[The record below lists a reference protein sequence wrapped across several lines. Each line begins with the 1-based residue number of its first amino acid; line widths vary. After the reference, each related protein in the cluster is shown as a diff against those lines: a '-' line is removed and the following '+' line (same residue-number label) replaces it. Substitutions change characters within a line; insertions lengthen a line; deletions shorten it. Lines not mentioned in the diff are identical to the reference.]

1 VRLSDATITIVGLG
15 LMGGSLGKALVNGG
29 ACRQVRGLVRH
40 QAAAQLAVAV
50 GAVHLA
56 GTDPQE
62 LLGETDLVVF
72 ATPVRTIERQIATL
86 HPFMKTGAIITDMGS
101 VKQNIMQA
109 MEQLPPHIG
118 AVGGHPMCGKETPG
132 LQASDPDLFRDKA
145 WVLIRPNQTHPE
157 ALELI
162 EEMVTVVGAQ
172 PLLMRADDHDL
183 IAACVSHLPY
193 LLAATLVA
201 VAEETALE
209 KPDVWNL
216 ASSGFRDTS
225 RVAGGDLTMMMDI
238 LAANRDSVIQ
248 MLETAQRIIEA
259 FTRSMVDN
267 DEAGLREALSHVHDR
282 RTSMFHEQLSSD
294 EGTRIHG

>member
-1 VRLSDATITIVGLG
+1 MRLSDATITIVGLG

-29 ACRQVRGLVRH
+29 ACRQVRGLVRR
-40 QAAAQLAVAV
+40 QAAAQLAVAA

-56 GTDPQE
+56 GTDPQR
-62 LLGETDLVVF
+62 LLGEADLVVF
-72 ATPVRTIERQIATL
+72 ATPVRTIEQQITTL

-101 VKQNIMQA
+101 VKRNIMQA

-132 LQASDPDLFRDKA
+132 LQASDPDLFRGKA

-172 PLLMRADDHDL
+172 PLLMSADDHDL

-248 MLETAQRIIEA
+248 MLEIAQRIIEA
-259 FTRSMVDN
+259 LTRSMVDN

-282 RTSMFHEQLSSD
+282 RASMFHEQLSPE
-294 EGTRIHG
+294 EGTRKHG

>member
-1 VRLSDATITIVGLG
+1 
-15 LMGGSLGKALVNGG
+15 
-29 ACRQVRGLVRH
+29 
-40 QAAAQLAVAV
+40 
-50 GAVHLA
+50 
-56 GTDPQE
+56 
-62 LLGETDLVVF
+62 
-72 ATPVRTIERQIATL
+72 
-86 HPFMKTGAIITDMGS
+86 
-101 VKQNIMQA
+101 
-109 MEQLPPHIG
+109 
-118 AVGGHPMCGKETPG
+118 
-132 LQASDPDLFRDKA
+132 
-145 WVLIRPNQTHPE
+145 
-157 ALELI
+157 
-162 EEMVTVVGAQ
+162 MVTVVGAQ
-172 PLLMRADDHDL
+172 PLLMSADDHDL

-193 LLAATLVA
+193 ILAATLVA

-282 RTSMFHEQLSSD
+282 RTSMFHEQLSPE

>member
-29 ACRQVRGLVRH
+29 ACRQVRGLVRR
-40 QAAAQLAVAV
+40 QAAAQLAVAA

-56 GTDPQE
+56 GTDPQG
-62 LLGETDLVVF
+62 LLGEADLVVF
-72 ATPVRTIERQIATL
+72 ATPVRTIAQQIATL

-132 LQASDPDLFRDKA
+132 LQASDPDLFRGKA

-172 PLLMRADDHDL
+172 PLLMSADDHDL

-193 LLAATLVA
+193 VLAATLVA

-282 RTSMFHEQLSSD
+282 RTSMFHEQLSPE

>member
-1 VRLSDATITIVGLG
+1 VALSDATITIVGLG

-29 ACRQVRGLVRH
+29 ACREVRGLVRH
-40 QAAAQLAVAV
+40 QAAAQLAVAA

-56 GTDPQE
+56 GTDPQG
-62 LLGETDLVVF
+62 LLEEADLVVF

-86 HPFMKTGAIITDMGS
+86 HSFMKTGAIITDMGS
-101 VKQNIMQA
+101 VKRNIMQA

-132 LQASDPDLFRDKA
+132 LHASDPDLFRGKT
-145 WVLIRPNQTHPE
+145 WVLVRPKQTDPE
-157 ALELI
+157 ALTLI
-162 EEMVTVVGAQ
+162 KEMVTVVGAQ
-172 PLLMRADDHDL
+172 PLLMSAEDHDL
-183 IAACVSHLPY
+183 VAACVSHLPY

-201 VAEETALE
+201 VAEKTALE
-209 KPDVWNL
+209 KPDVWKL

-238 LAANRDSVIQ
+238 LSANRDTVIQ
-248 MLETAQRIIEA
+248 MLETAQRIMKA

-267 DEAGLREALSHVHDR
+267 DEAGLLEALSHVHDR
-282 RTSMFHEQLSSD
+282 RASMFREQLSPE
-294 EGTRIHG
+294 EGTREHG

>member
-1 VRLSDATITIVGLG
+1 MRLSDATITIVGLG

-29 ACRQVRGLVRH
+29 TCRQVRGLVRGL
-40 QAAAQLAVAV
+40 AAAELAVAV
-50 GAVHLA
+50 GAVQLA
-56 GTDPQE
+56 GTDPQR
-62 LLGETDLVVF
+62 LLGEADLVVF

-101 VKQNIMQA
+101 VKRNIVQA
-109 MEQLPPHIG
+109 MEQLPPRIG

-132 LQASDPDLFRDKA
+132 LQASDPHLFRGKA
-145 WVLIRPNQTHPE
+145 WVLIRPKQTHPE
-157 ALELI
+157 ALKLI

-172 PLLMRADDHDL
+172 PLFMSADDHDL

-209 KPDVWNL
+209 KPGVWNL

-238 LAANRDSVIQ
+238 LAANRDGVIQ
-248 MLETAQRIIEA
+248 MLETAQRIMKA

-267 DEAGLREALSHVHDR
+267 DEASLREALSHVHDR
-282 RTSMFHEQLSSD
+282 RASMFHEQLSPE
-294 EGTRIHG
+294 EGTRKDG

>member
-1 VRLSDATITIVGLG
+1 MRLSDATITIVGLG

-29 ACRQVRGLVRH
+29 ACRQVRGLVRR
-40 QAAAQLAVAV
+40 QAAAQLAVAA

-56 GTDPQE
+56 GTDPQR
-62 LLGETDLVVF
+62 LLGEADLVVF
-72 ATPVRTIERQIATL
+72 ATPVRTIEQQIATL

-101 VKQNIMQA
+101 VKRNIMQA

-118 AVGGHPMCGKETPG
+118 AVGGHPMCGKETPVFK
-132 LQASDPDLFRDKA
+132 P
-145 WVLIRPNQTHPE
+145 LIRTCSGARHGCSYDANQTDPE

-172 PLLMRADDHDL
+172 PLLMSADDHDL

-238 LAANRDSVIQ
+238 LAANEDSVIQ

-282 RTSMFHEQLSSD
+282 RASMFHEQLSPE
-294 EGTRIHG
+294 EGTRKHG

>member
-29 ACRQVRGLVRH
+29 ACRQVRGLVKR
-40 QAAAQLAVAV
+40 QDAVKLAVDA

-56 GTDPQE
+56 GTDPQR
-62 LLGETDLVVF
+62 LLEDADLVVL
-72 ATPVRTIERQIATL
+72 ATPVLTIERQIANL
-86 HPFMKTGAIITDMGS
+86 HPFMKTGAVITDMGS
-101 VKQNIMQA
+101 VKRNILQA

-118 AVGGHPMCGKETPG
+118 AVAGHPMCGKETPG
-132 LQASDPDLFRDKA
+132 LQSSDPDLFRGKA
-145 WVLIRPNQTHPE
+145 WVLVRTNQTHPE
-157 ALELI
+157 ALKLI
-162 EEMVTVVGAQ
+162 EEMVTVVGAK
-172 PLLMRADDHDL
+172 PLLMDADDHDL

-209 KPDVWNL
+209 KPNVWNL

-248 MLETAQRIIEA
+248 MLETAQRIMQA

-267 DEAGLREALSHVHDR
+267 DEAGLREALSHVQDR
-282 RTSMFHEQLSSD
+282 RASMFHEQVPP
-294 EGTRIHG
+294 EVGTRKHG

>member
-40 QAAAQLAVAV
+40 PAAAQLAVAA

-56 GTDPQE
+56 GTDPQG
-62 LLGETDLVVF
+62 LLGEADLVVF

-86 HPFMKTGAIITDMGS
+86 HPFMKTGGIITDMGS
-101 VKQNIMQA
+101 VKRNIMQA

-132 LQASDPDLFRDKA
+132 LHASDPDLFRGKT
-145 WVLIRPNQTHPE
+145 WVLIRPKQADPE
-157 ALELI
+157 ALTLI
-162 EEMVTVVGAQ
+162 KEMVTVVGAQ
-172 PLLMRADDHDL
+172 PILMSAADHDL

-209 KPDVWNL
+209 KSDVWNL

-238 LAANRDSVIQ
+238 LAANRDSVLR
-248 MLETAQRIIEA
+248 MLETAQRIMKA

-282 RTSMFHEQLSSD
+282 RTSMFREQLSRE
-294 EGTRIHG
+294 EGTREHG

>member
-15 LMGGSLGKALVNGG
+15 LMGGSLGKALVNCG
-29 ACRQVRGLVRH
+29 ACRQVRGLVRG
-40 QAAAQLAVAV
+40 QAAAQLAMAA

-56 GTDPQE
+56 GTDPQR
-62 LLGETDLVVF
+62 LLEGADLVVF
-72 ATPVRTIERQIATL
+72 ATPVRTIERQISTL
-86 HPFMKTGAIITDMGS
+86 HPLMKTGAIVTDMGS
-101 VKQNIMQA
+101 VKRNIMQA

-132 LQASDPDLFRDKA
+132 LQASDPDLFRGKA
-145 WVLIRPNQTHPE
+145 WVLIRPKRTHPE
-157 ALELI
+157 ALKLI

-172 PLLMRADDHDL
+172 PLRMAADDHDL

-216 ASSGFRDTS
+216 ASSGFKDTS

-248 MLETAQRIIEA
+248 MLETAQRIMQA
-259 FTRSMVDN
+259 FMRSVVDN
-267 DEAGLREALSHVHDR
+267 DEEGLREALSHVQDR
-282 RTSMFHEQLSSD
+282 RASMFHEQLPPE
-294 EGTRIHG
+294 EGTRKHG

>member
-1 VRLSDATITIVGLG
+1 MKLSDATITIVGLG
-15 LMGGSLGKALVNGG
+15 LMGGSLGKALVSGG
-29 ACRQVRGLVRH
+29 ACRQVRGLVRR
-40 QAAAQLAVAV
+40 QAAAQEAVAL

-56 GTDPQE
+56 GTDSQQ
-62 LLGETDLVVF
+62 LLAEADLVVF
-72 ATPVRTIERQIATL
+72 STPVLTIERQIST
-86 HPFMKTGAIITDMGS
+86 HHQFMEAGAIITDMGS
-101 VKQNIMQA
+101 VKRNIMQA
-109 MEQLPPHIG
+109 MEQLPPQIR

-132 LQASDPDLFRDKA
+132 LQASDPDLFRGKA
-145 WVLIRPNQTHPE
+145 WVLTRANRTDPD

-162 EEMVTVVGAQ
+162 EEMIRVVGAQ
-172 PLLMRADDHDL
+172 PLLMSADDHDL

-238 LAANRDSVIQ
+238 LAANKDSVLH
-248 MLETAQRIIEA
+248 MLETAQRIMRA

-267 DEAGLREALSHVHDR
+267 DEAGLRAALSHVHDR
-282 RTSMFHEQLSSD
+282 RASMFNEQLSPE
-294 EGTRIHG
+294 EGTRKHG

>member
-1 VRLSDATITIVGLG
+1 
-15 LMGGSLGKALVNGG
+15 
-29 ACRQVRGLVRH
+29 
-40 QAAAQLAVAV
+40 
-50 GAVHLA
+50 
-56 GTDPQE
+56 
-62 LLGETDLVVF
+62 
-72 ATPVRTIERQIATL
+72 
-86 HPFMKTGAIITDMGS
+86 MKTGAIITDMGS
-101 VKQNIMQA
+101 VKRNIMQA

-132 LQASDPDLFRDKA
+132 LQASDPDLFRGKA

-172 PLLMRADDHDL
+172 PLLMSADDHDL

-193 LLAATLVA
+193 VLAATLVA

-209 KPDVWNL
+209 KPDVWSL

-238 LAANRDSVIQ
+238 LAANRDSRLRMVSGDHDHSDASPATARDGRGHLRPRRI
-248 MLETAQRIIEA
+248 LEADERIE
-259 FTRSMVDN
+259 
-267 DEAGLREALSHVHDR
+267 
-282 RTSMFHEQLSSD
+282 HEIFLQVRGIARVRKAAMG
-294 EGTRIHG
+294 ERKHAKA